1 MAGLGKMTVEPLYD
15 SAQQS
20 FRVRSDVRELLRF
33 RGLLKLL
40 IVRDLTVR
48 YKRSLFGVWWTL
60 LNPLLTSLVM
70 WVVFSQVFRF
80 EVPGV
85 PFIVYL
91 LSGVILFTF
100 FSQGLLAVST
110 ALSSSAGVLTKVY
123 VPPGVFP
130 LATGLSN
137 LTNFVISL
145 GLLVFVQ
152 VVSGAGVS
160 FTVAL
165 VPVLAVA
172 LLGFVVG
179 LGSILAVAVVRFH
192 DTSSLLAVVLQL
204 LAYLTPQFYPVSI
217 LPEGVRDLIW
227 LNPVY
232 SYLVV
237 FREMMYGDGVGPAL
251 AWAII
256 ALTSL
261 GSLALGARTLRRSWK
276 DVAVTL

>member
-1 MAGLGKMTVEPLYD
+1 MAGPSRTAEPLYD
-15 SAQQS
+15 SAAQS
-20 FRVRSDVRELLRF
+20 SGLRGDVRELVRF

-40 IVRDLTVR
+40 IARDLTVR
-48 YKRSLFGVWWTL
+48 YKRSMFGVWWTL

-80 EVPGV
+80 QVPGV

-91 LSGVILFTF
+91 LSGVILYTF

-110 ALSSSAGVLTKVY
+110 ALSSSAGVITKVY
-123 VPPGVFP
+123 VPPAVFP

-145 GLLVFVQ
+145 GLLLFVQ
-152 VVSGAGVS
+152 VVTGAGIAW
-160 FTVAL
+160 TVVFL
-165 VPVLAVA
+165 PVLALA

-179 LGSILAVAVVRFH
+179 LGLVLAVAVVRFH
-192 DTSSLLAVVLQL
+192 DTSSLLVVVLQL

-217 LPEGVRDLIW
+217 LPESVRDLIW

-237 FREMMYGDGVGPAL
+237 FREMAYGGGVGPAL

-256 ALTSL
+256 TATSL
-261 GSLALGARTLRRSWK
+261 GSLAAGSRILRRTWS

>member
-1 MAGLGKMTVEPLYD
+1 MAGLAKTTGEPLYD

-20 FRVRSDVRELLRF
+20 SRLRGDVRELLRF

-80 EVPGV
+80 EIPGV

-152 VVSGAGVS
+152 LVSGAGVS
-160 FTVAL
+160 YTVVL
-165 VPVLAVA
+165 VPVLAFA
-172 LLGFVVG
+172 LLAFVVG
-179 LGSILAVAVVRFH
+179 LGAMLAVAVVRFH
-192 DTSSLLAVVLQL
+192 DTSSLLVVVLQL

-227 LNPVY
+227 INPVY

-237 FREMMYGDGVGPAL
+237 FREMMYGEGVGPAL

-256 ALTSL
+256 AVTSL
-261 GSLALGARTLRRSWK
+261 GSLALGARTLRRSWA